1 MELNNSGDVVEFNN
15 HVVVLL
21 SDVVEVVDV
30 VDVLEVVVVV
40 VDNVLLKS
48 VAVVVLLLSVELTS

>member
-1 MELNNSGDVVEFNN
+1 VELNDSGDVVEFNN
-15 HVVVLL
+15 NVVVLL

-40 VDNVLLKS
+40 DNVMLKS

>member
-1 MELNNSGDVVEFNN
+1 MELNDSGDVVEFNN
-15 HVVVLL
+15 NVVVLL

-40 VDNVLLKS
+40 DNVMLKS

>member
-15 HVVVLL
+15 NVVVLL

-40 VDNVLLKS
+40 DNVMLKS